1 MRGFG
6 PACSSRAVCFVCAR
20 ARAAVGWGWRC
31 ATPRGPLFFC
41 ALGTLRRCSSSIG
54 RAVSHCARGPGALGG
69 AQPWWCPP
77 NSARPMLHA
86 DEGANGCCCAACSQ
100 QEVRPASNCSRLRGA
115 RRSSSELCSLPLHF
129 RCQDYPPLPRSCP
142 PPLRAPPSFTW
153 ISRSNPPSR
162 RLVAASM
169 GTAAV
174 RLAGLGADCPR
185 ANDNALA
192 RHTHARSPAASL
204 RGSDESQTKRE
215 QSPRRVTRERE
226 KTKT

>member
-1 MRGFG
+1 MR
-6 PACSSRAVCFVCAR
+6 
-20 ARAAVGWGWRC
+20 VGLAPWVGH
-31 ATPRGPLFFC
+31 
-41 ALGTLRRCSSSIG
+41 S
-54 RAVSHCARGPGALGG
+54 LGG
-69 AQPWWCPP
+69 ALLIPP
-77 NSARPMLHA
+77 APCFTQTRAQTAAAAQHA
-86 DEGANGCCCAACSQ
+86 AE

-129 RCQDYPPLPRSCP
+129 RCQDYPPLSRSCP

-174 RLAGLGADCPR
+174 RLAGLGAECPP